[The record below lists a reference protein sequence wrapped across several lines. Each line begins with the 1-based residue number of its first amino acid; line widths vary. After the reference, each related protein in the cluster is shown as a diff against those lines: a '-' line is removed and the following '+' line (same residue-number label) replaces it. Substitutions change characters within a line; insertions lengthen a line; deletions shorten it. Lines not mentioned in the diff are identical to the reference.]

1 MKIIVNGCGKIGTT
15 ILANLVAEGHDVTA
29 IDTNPEVI
37 QKLTNIYDVIGVCG
51 NGADSD
57 ILSEANAKN
66 NDLIISTADSDEIN
80 MLSCFLAKRMGTKNT
95 VARVR
100 NPEYNDKS
108 LAFLRQNLEIS
119 LIINPELMAS
129 HELFNALKLPS
140 AYKIEPFSVRNF
152 EIVEFKIKE
161 DSVLDGLKIYEL
173 RNKFKSK
180 FLICAVQRGEEAY
193 IPHGNFTLLAGDK
206 IGVTGSVNEILHFF
220 NELGIKR
227 TAIKKVM
234 ILGASKTAVYLA
246 KKLCQIGNSVTIIDK
261 DRQKCE
267 EISAELPKALVVNGD
282 GSSQE
287 LLIEE
292 GIESVDAV
300 VSLTGLDELNVLISS
315 YASSKNVPKVITKIN
330 RQELIPLAEH
340 WGLDTVVS
348 PRKTI
353 SNIVVGYARALEN
366 SKDSSVETLYK
377 LMDDMVE
384 ALEFTVK
391 DGLDFLNVPFKEL
404 KLKEN
409 ILVAGII
416 RDRKTIIPTG
426 DDVIMS
432 GDRII
437 IFASNQRINNLSD
450 IVRG

>member
-261 DRQKCE
+261 NRQKCE

-377 LMDDMVE
+377 LMEDMVE

-391 DGLDFLNVPFKEL
+391 DGLDFLNVAFKEL

-409 ILVAGII
+409 ILIAGII
-416 RDRKTIIPTG
+416 RDRKTIIPSG
-426 DDVIMS
+426 EDVLLS
-432 GDRII
+432 GDKVVIL
-437 IFASNQRINNLSD
+437 AANQRINNLSD
-450 IVRG
+450 IIR

>member
-15 ILANLVAEGHDVTA
+15 ILASLVNEGHDVTA

-57 ILSEANAKN
+57 VLQEANVKN
-66 NDLIISTADSDEIN
+66 NDLIISTTSSDEIN
-80 MLSCFLAKRMGTKNT
+80 MLTCFLAKRMGVENT

-108 LAFLRQNLEIS
+108 LNFIRQQLEIS
-119 LIINPELMAS
+119 LIINPELMAA
-129 HELFNALKLPS
+129 HELFNLLKLPN
-140 AYKIEPFSVRNF
+140 ADKIENFSVRNF
-152 EIVEFKIKE
+152 EIVEFKVRE
-161 DSVLDGLKIYEL
+161 GSALDGLKIYEL
-173 RNKFKSK
+173 RNKFKAK
-180 FLICAVQRGEEAY
+180 FLICAVKRGDDAY
-193 IPHGNFTLLAGDK
+193 IPHGDFTLMAGDK

-292 GIESVDAV
+292 GISNIDAV
-300 VSLTGLDELNVLISS
+300 VSLTGLDELNILISS

-377 LMDDMVE
+377 LMDDKVE

-391 DGLDFLNVPFKEL
+391 DGLDFLNVAFKEL

-409 ILVAGII
+409 ILIAGII
-416 RDRKTIIPTG
+416 RDRKTIIPSG
-426 DDVIMS
+426 EDVLLS
-432 GDRII
+432 GDKVVIL
-437 IFASNQRINNLSD
+437 AANQRINNLSD
-450 IVRG
+450 IIR

>member
-180 FLICAVQRGEEAY
+180 FLIGAVQRGEEAY
-193 IPHGNFTLLAGDK
+193 IPHGDFTLMAGDK

-261 DRQKCE
+261 NRQKCE
-267 EISAELPKALVVNGD
+267 EISTELPKALVVNGD

-292 GIESVDAV
+292 GISTVDAV
-300 VSLTGLDELNVLISS
+300 VSLTGLDELNILISS

-391 DGLDFLNVPFKEL
+391 DGLDFLNVAFKEL

-409 ILVAGII
+409 ILIAGII
-416 RDRKTIIPTG
+416 RDRKTIIPSG
-426 DDVIMS
+426 EDVLLS
-432 GDRII
+432 GDKVVIL
-437 IFASNQRINNLSD
+437 AANQRINNLSD
-450 IVRG
+450 IIR

>member
-180 FLICAVQRGEEAY
+180 FLIGAVQRGEEAY
-193 IPHGNFTLLAGDK
+193 IPHGDFTLMAGDK

-261 DRQKCE
+261 NRQKCE

-377 LMDDMVE
+377 LMEDMVE

-391 DGLDFLNVPFKEL
+391 DGLDFLNVAFKEL

-409 ILVAGII
+409 ILIAGII
-416 RDRKTIIPTG
+416 RDRKTIIPSG
-426 DDVIMS
+426 EDVLLS
-432 GDRII
+432 GDKVVIL
-437 IFASNQRINNLSD
+437 AANQRINNLSD
-450 IVRG
+450 IIR

>member
-1 MKIIVNGCGKIGTT
+1 MKIIVNGCGKIGIT

-57 ILSEANAKN
+57 ILKEANAEN
-66 NDLIISTADSDEIN
+66 NDLIISTAGSDEIN
-80 MLSCFLAKRMGTKNT
+80 MLCCFLAKRMGIKNT

-108 LAFLRQNLEIS
+108 LQFLRQHLEIS

-129 HELFNALKLPS
+129 HELFNVLKLPS
-140 AYKIEPFSVRNF
+140 AYKIEPFSARNF

-161 DSVLDGLKIYEL
+161 NSILNGFKIADL
-173 RNKFKSK
+173 RGKFKSK
-180 FLICAVQRGEEAY
+180 FLICAVKRGDDAY
-193 IPHGNFTLLAGDK
+193 IPHGDFVLMAGDK
-206 IGVTGSVNEILHFF
+206 IGITGTVNEILHFF
-220 NELGIKR
+220 GEIGIKR

-234 ILGASKTAVYLA
+234 ILGGSKTAVYLA

-261 DRQKCE
+261 NRQKCE
-267 EISAELPKALVVNGD
+267 EISVELPKALVVNGD

-300 VSLTGLDELNVLISS
+300 VSLTGLDELNILISS
-315 YASSKNVPKVITKIN
+315 YASSKNVPKVIAKIN
-330 RQELIPLAEH
+330 RSELIPLAEH
-340 WGLDTVVS
+340 WGLDTIVS

-353 SNIVVGYARALEN
+353 SNTVVRYARALEN

-377 LMDDMVE
+377 LMDDKVE
-384 ALEFTVK
+384 ALEFSVK
-391 DGLDFLNVPFKEL
+391 GGLDFLNVPFKEL
-404 KLKEN
+404 KLKDN
-409 ILVAGII
+409 LLIAGII
-416 RDRKTIIPTG
+416 RDRKTIIPSG
-426 DDVIMS
+426 DDVLLS
-432 GDRII
+432 GDRVV

-450 IVRG
+450 IVR